1 MEIETLVEIGSEIRD
16 VIRSYIHENVD
27 YADMLVKR
35 PKDITRKM
43 DMAAEHALD
52 DALRD
57 RGLSARIISEELGDR
72 TVGQN
77 PDFMLVFDPID
88 GSTNAACGIPFFCTS
103 LAYTEKTDIATF
115 SDITMATICDITN
128 NTYCA
133 EKGKGAYLNSK
144 RISGMKRGARPKPVI
159 SVYSYGVPIVPPG
172 LIELEKS
179 IIVRALGSIALD
191 MCYVAD
197 GTLDGVID
205 TRGLVSGY
213 DIMAS
218 ALVLREAGGNLCD
231 LRGEPVIDNDVKAT
245 GMSMIGTKSRELHDM
260 IVKTLAYESKLY

>member
-1 MEIETLVEIGSEIRD
+1 MEIETLVEIGSEIKD
-16 VIRSYIHENVD
+16 VIRSYIRNNVD
-27 YADMLVKR
+27 YAEMLVKR

-52 DALRD
+52 DALKD

-72 TVGQN
+72 IVGEN
-77 PDFMLVFDPID
+77 PEFMLVFDPID

-103 LAYTEKTDIATF
+103 LAYTEKTDIASF
-115 SDITMATICDITN
+115 SDITMAVICDITN

-133 EKGKGAYLNSK
+133 VKGNGAFLNGK
-144 RISGMKRGARPKPVI
+144 RMSGGKRGARPKPVVSI
-159 SVYSYGVPIVPPG
+159 YSYGVPQIPSG

-179 IIVRALGSIALD
+179 IIVRTLGSIALD
-191 MCYVAD
+191 MCYAAD
-197 GTLDGVID
+197 GTLDGIID

-218 ALVLREAGGNLCD
+218 ALILREAGGQLCD
-231 LRGEPVIDNDVKAT
+231 LKGMPVTDDDVKAT
-245 GMSMIGTKSRELHDM
+245 GMSIIGTRNRELHDM
-260 IVKTLAYESKLY
+260 IVKTLAL